1 MIKVSLKLKIT
12 LWYVGILVLISFLIL
27 YAMTALSRTILTREV
42 EERVVTSVVDLC
54 HRISL
59 PESRKV
65 GMHEAIPEYYLYN
78 NGVQLALYDDKEN
91 LLLGRVPYGLIQDY
105 AFEDNVLRFEHYDNK
120 DYYIY
125 DKVVLF
131 NDDTFWVRGV
141 ICLTDELNVLN
152 LTTQYSFLFILMFVI
167 LAGVGGYFIILK
179 AFVPVNKIRKTAK
192 EISESSDLSQRI
204 NIGPGGDE
212 IHILANTFDDMLN
225 KLEYSFNKE
234 KQFTS
239 DASHELRTPIS
250 VIMSE
255 CEYGLECVN
264 DIGEMKDTLN
274 SIHTQANKMS
284 KLVSELLMI
293 SRMDNNRLKTNFETT
308 DLSEL
313 LTFICEEQIEIQ
325 TKNIALKYEINPN
338 IMANVDTLLI
348 TRLFINLI
356 SNAYQYSPENT
367 TITVS
372 LKTEGENVVFSV
384 KDEGIGIA
392 EEHLSKIWD
401 RFYQVDSSRAGD
413 RNGSSG
419 LGLSMVKW
427 IADRHNGE
435 LKVNSE
441 VGKGSEFIFKIKGCN
456 NV

>member
-42 EERVVTSVVDLC
+42 EERVVTSVVDLYN
-54 HRISL
+54 RISL

-65 GMHEAIPEYYLYN
+65 GMREAIPEYYLYN

-131 NDDTFWVRGV
+131 NDDTSWVRGA

-179 AFVPVNKIRKTAK
+179 AFVPVNKIRETAK

-264 DIGEMKDTLN
+264 DMGEMKDTLN

-325 TKNIALKYEINPN
+325 TKNIALKYEIKPN

-392 EEHLSKIWD
+392 EEHLTKIWD

>member
-42 EERVVTSVVDLC
+42 EERVVTSVVDLYN
-54 HRISL
+54 RISA

-65 GMHEAIPEYYLYN
+65 GMREAIPEYYLYN
-78 NGVQLALYDDKEN
+78 NGVQLVLYDNQDN
-91 LLLGRVPYGLIQDY
+91 VLLGRVPYGLTDDY
-105 AFEDNVLRFEHYDNK
+105 EFEDNTIRLKRYNNK

-131 NDDTFWVRGV
+131 NDNTSWVRGV
-141 ICLTDELNVLN
+141 ICLTDELNVLH

-179 AFVPVNKIRKTAK
+179 AFVPVNKIRETAK

-264 DIGEMKDTLN
+264 DMGEMKDTLN

-325 TKNIALKYEINPN
+325 TKDIKLKYKIEQGIL
-338 IMANVDTLLI
+338 ANVDTLLM

-372 LKTEGENVVFSV
+372 LKTEGENVIFSV
-384 KDEGIGIA
+384 KDEGIGIS

-401 RFYQVDSSRAGD
+401 RFYQVDSSRTGD

>member
-1 MIKVSLKLKIT
+1 
-12 LWYVGILVLISFLIL
+12 
-27 YAMTALSRTILTREV
+27 MTALSRTILTREV
-42 EERVVTSVVDLC
+42 EERVVTSVVDLYN
-54 HRISL
+54 RISA

-65 GMHEAIPEYYLYN
+65 GMHEAIPEYHLYN
-78 NGVQLALYDDKEN
+78 NGVQLVLYDNQDN
-91 LLLGRVPYGLIQDY
+91 VLLGRVPYGLTDDY
-105 AFEDNVLRFEHYDNK
+105 EFEDNTIRLKRYNNK

-125 DKVVLF
+125 DKVALF
-131 NDDTFWVRGV
+131 NDNTSWVRGV
-141 ICLTDELNVLN
+141 ICLTDELNVLH

-179 AFVPVNKIRKTAK
+179 AFVPVNKIRETAK

-264 DIGEMKDTLN
+264 DMGEMKDTLN

-325 TKNIALKYEINPN
+325 TKDIKLKYKIEQDIL
-338 IMANVDTLLI
+338 ANVDTLLM

-401 RFYQVDSSRAGD
+401 RFYQVDSSRTGD

-435 LKVNSE
+435 LKVISE

>member
-42 EERVVTSVVDLC
+42 EERVVTSVVDLYN
-54 HRISL
+54 RISA

-65 GMHEAIPEYYLYN
+65 GMREAIPEYHLYN
-78 NGVQLALYDDKEN
+78 NGVQLVLYDNQDN
-91 LLLGRVPYGLIQDY
+91 VLLGRVPYGLTDDY
-105 AFEDNVLRFEHYDNK
+105 EFEDNAIRLKRYNNK

-131 NDDTFWVRGV
+131 NDDTSWVRGV
-141 ICLTDELNVLN
+141 ICLTDELNVLH

-179 AFVPVNKIRKTAK
+179 AFVPVNKIRETAK

-264 DIGEMKDTLN
+264 DMGEMKDTLN

-325 TKNIALKYEINPN
+325 TKDIKLKYKIEQGIL
-338 IMANVDTLLI
+338 ANVDTLLM

-372 LKTEGENVVFSV
+372 LKTEGENVIFSV
-384 KDEGIGIA
+384 KDEGIGIS

-401 RFYQVDSSRAGD
+401 RFYQVDSSRTGD

>member
-42 EERVVTSVVDLC
+42 EERVVTSVVDLYN
-54 HRISL
+54 RISA
-59 PESRKV
+59 PEFRKV
-65 GMHEAIPEYYLYN
+65 GMREAIPEYYLYN
-78 NGVQLALYDDKEN
+78 NGVQLVLYDNQDN
-91 LLLGRVPYGLIQDY
+91 VLLGRVPYGLTDDY
-105 AFEDNVLRFEHYDNK
+105 EFEDNAIRLKRYNNK

-125 DKVVLF
+125 DKVALF
-131 NDDTFWVRGV
+131 NDNTSWVRGV
-141 ICLTDELNVLN
+141 ICLTDELNVLH

-179 AFVPVNKIRKTAK
+179 AFVPVNKIRETAK

-264 DIGEMKDTLN
+264 DMGEMKDTLN

-325 TKNIALKYEINPN
+325 TKNIALKYDINPN

-372 LKTEGENVVFSV
+372 LKTEGENVIFSV
-384 KDEGIGIA
+384 KDEGIGIS

-413 RNGSSG
+413 RKGSSG

-435 LKVNSE
+435 LTVNSE

>member
-1 MIKVSLKLKIT
+1 MNKKKSL
-12 LWYVGILVLISFLIL
+12 S
-27 YAMTALSRTILTREV
+27 
-42 EERVVTSVVDLC
+42 
-54 HRISL
+54 
-59 PESRKV
+59 
-65 GMHEAIPEYYLYN
+65 
-78 NGVQLALYDDKEN
+78 
-91 LLLGRVPYGLIQDY
+91 
-105 AFEDNVLRFEHYDNK
+105 K
-120 DYYIY
+120 DR
-125 DKVVLF
+125 D
-131 NDDTFWVRGV
+131 
-141 ICLTDELNVLN
+141 
-152 LTTQYSFLFILMFVI
+152 FLFILMFVI

-179 AFVPVNKIRKTAK
+179 AFVPVNKIRETAK

-264 DIGEMKDTLN
+264 DMGEMKDTLN

-325 TKNIALKYEINPN
+325 TKDIKLKYKIEQGIL
-338 IMANVDTLLI
+338 ANVDTLLM

-384 KDEGIGIA
+384 KDEGIGIS

-401 RFYQVDSSRAGD
+401 RFYQVDSSRTGD

-435 LKVNSE
+435 LTVNSE

>member
-42 EERVVTSVVDLC
+42 EERVVTSVVDLYN
-54 HRISL
+54 RISA

-65 GMHEAIPEYYLYN
+65 GMREAIPEYHLYN
-78 NGVQLALYDDKEN
+78 NGVQLVLYDNQDN
-91 LLLGRVPYGLIQDY
+91 VLLGRVPYGLTDDY
-105 AFEDNVLRFEHYDNK
+105 EFEDNTIRLKRYNNK

-131 NDDTFWVRGV
+131 NDGTSWVRGV

-179 AFVPVNKIRKTAK
+179 AFVPVNKIRETAK

-264 DIGEMKDTLN
+264 DMGEMKDTLN

-367 TITVS
+367 TITVF
-372 LKTEGENVVFSV
+372 LKTEGENVVFSA

-392 EEHLSKIWD
+392 EEHLTKIWD

>member
-42 EERVVTSVVDLC
+42 EERVVTSVVDLYN
-54 HRISL
+54 RISA

-65 GMHEAIPEYYLYN
+65 GMREAIPEYHLYN
-78 NGVQLALYDDKEN
+78 NGVQLVLYDNQDN
-91 LLLGRVPYGLIQDY
+91 VLLGRVPYGLTDDY
-105 AFEDNVLRFEHYDNK
+105 EFEDNTIRLKRYNNK

-125 DKVVLF
+125 DKIVLF
-131 NDDTFWVRGV
+131 NDDTSWVRGV

-179 AFVPVNKIRKTAK
+179 AFVPVNKIRETAK

-264 DIGEMKDTLN
+264 DMGEMKDTLS

-325 TKNIALKYEINPN
+325 TKDIKLKYKIEQDIL
-338 IMANVDTLLI
+338 ANVDTLLM

-401 RFYQVDSSRAGD
+401 RFYQVDSSRTGD

>member
-42 EERVVTSVVDLC
+42 EERVVTSVVDLYN
-54 HRISL
+54 RISL

-65 GMHEAIPEYYLYN
+65 GMREAIPEYYLYN

-131 NDDTFWVRGV
+131 NDDTSWVRGV

-179 AFVPVNKIRKTAK
+179 AFVPVNKIRETAK

-264 DIGEMKDTLN
+264 DMGEMKDTLN

-325 TKNIALKYEINPN
+325 TKNIALKYDIKPN

-372 LKTEGENVVFSV
+372 LKTEGENIVFSV

>member
-42 EERVVTSVVDLC
+42 EERVVTSVVDLYN
-54 HRISL
+54 RISA

-65 GMHEAIPEYYLYN
+65 GMREAIPEYHLYN
-78 NGVQLALYDDKEN
+78 NGVQLVLYDNQDN
-91 LLLGRVPYGLIQDY
+91 VLLGRVPYGLTDDY
-105 AFEDNVLRFEHYDNK
+105 EFEDNAIRLKRYNNK

-131 NDDTFWVRGV
+131 NDNTSWVRGV
-141 ICLTDELNVLN
+141 ICLTDELNVLH

-179 AFVPVNKIRKTAK
+179 AFVPVNKIRETAK

-264 DIGEMKDTLN
+264 DMGEMKDTLN

-325 TKNIALKYEINPN
+325 TKDIKLKYKIEQGIL
-338 IMANVDTLLI
+338 ANVDTLLM

-384 KDEGIGIA
+384 KDEGIGIS

-401 RFYQVDSSRAGD
+401 RFYQVDSSRTGD

-435 LKVNSE
+435 LTVNSE

>member
-42 EERVVTSVVDLC
+42 EERVVTSVVDLYN
-54 HRISL
+54 RISA

-65 GMHEAIPEYYLYN
+65 GMREAIPEYYLYN

-105 AFEDNVLRFEHYDNK
+105 VFEDNVLRFEHYDNK

-125 DKVVLF
+125 DKVALF
-131 NDDTFWVRGV
+131 NDNTSWVRGV
-141 ICLTDELNVLN
+141 ICLTDELNVLH

-179 AFVPVNKIRKTAK
+179 AFVPVNKIRETAK

-264 DIGEMKDTLN
+264 DMGEMKDTLN

-325 TKNIALKYEINPN
+325 TKNIALKYDINPN

-372 LKTEGENVVFSV
+372 LKTEGENVIFSV
-384 KDEGIGIA
+384 KDEGIGIS

-413 RNGSSG
+413 RKGSSG

-435 LKVNSE
+435 LTVNSE

>member
-42 EERVVTSVVDLC
+42 EERVVTSVVDLYN
-54 HRISL
+54 RISA

-65 GMHEAIPEYYLYN
+65 GMREAIPEYHLYN
-78 NGVQLALYDDKEN
+78 NGVQLVLYDNQDN
-91 LLLGRVPYGLIQDY
+91 VLLGRVPYGLTDY
-105 AFEDNVLRFEHYDNK
+105 YEFEDNTIRLKRYNNK

-131 NDDTFWVRGV
+131 NDDTSWVRGV

-179 AFVPVNKIRKTAK
+179 AFVPVNKIRETAK

-264 DIGEMKDTLN
+264 DMGEMKDTLN

-325 TKNIALKYEINPN
+325 TKDIKLKYKIEQGIL
-338 IMANVDTLLI
+338 ANVDTLLM

-372 LKTEGENVVFSV
+372 LKTEGENVIFSV
-384 KDEGIGIA
+384 KDEGIGIS
-392 EEHLSKIWD
+392 EEHLCKIWD

>member
-42 EERVVTSVVDLC
+42 EERVVTSVVDLYN
-54 HRISL
+54 RISA

-65 GMHEAIPEYYLYN
+65 GMREAIPEYHLYN
-78 NGVQLALYDDKEN
+78 NGVQLVLYDNQDN
-91 LLLGRVPYGLIQDY
+91 VLLGRVPYGLTDDY
-105 AFEDNVLRFEHYDNK
+105 EFEDNTIRLKRYNNK

-131 NDDTFWVRGV
+131 NDDTSWVRGV
-141 ICLTDELNVLN
+141 ICLTDELNVLH

-179 AFVPVNKIRKTAK
+179 AFVPVNKIRETAK

-204 NIGPGGDE
+204 NIGSGGDE

-264 DIGEMKDTLN
+264 DMGEMKDTLS

-325 TKNIALKYEINPN
+325 TKDIKLKYKIEQGIL
-338 IMANVDTLLI
+338 ANVDTLLM

-372 LKTEGENVVFSV
+372 LKTEGENVVFSI

-401 RFYQVDSSRAGD
+401 RFYQVDSSRTGD

>member
-42 EERVVTSVVDLC
+42 EERVVTSVVDLYN
-54 HRISL
+54 RISA

-65 GMHEAIPEYYLYN
+65 GMREAIPEYYLYN
-78 NGVQLALYDDKEN
+78 NGVQLVLYDNQDN
-91 LLLGRVPYGLIQDY
+91 VLLGRVPYGLTDDY
-105 AFEDNVLRFEHYDNK
+105 EFEDNTIRLKRYNNK

-131 NDDTFWVRGV
+131 NDDTSWVRGV
-141 ICLTDELNVLN
+141 ICLTDELNILN

-179 AFVPVNKIRKTAK
+179 AFVPVNKIRETAK

-264 DIGEMKDTLN
+264 DMGEMKDTLN

-325 TKNIALKYEINPN
+325 TKDIKLKYKIEQGIL
-338 IMANVDTLLI
+338 ANVDTLLM

-372 LKTEGENVVFSV
+372 LKTEGENVIFSV
-384 KDEGIGIA
+384 KDEGIGIS

-413 RNGSSG
+413 RKGSSG

-435 LKVNSE
+435 LTVNSE

>member
-42 EERVVTSVVDLC
+42 EERVVTSVVDLYN
-54 HRISL
+54 RISA

-65 GMHEAIPEYYLYN
+65 GMREAIPEYHLYN
-78 NGVQLALYDDKEN
+78 NGVQLVLYDNQDN
-91 LLLGRVPYGLIQDY
+91 VLLGRVPYGLTDDY
-105 AFEDNVLRFEHYDNK
+105 EFEDNAIRLKRYNNK

-131 NDDTFWVRGV
+131 NDNTSWVRGV
-141 ICLTDELNVLN
+141 ICLTDELNVLH

-179 AFVPVNKIRKTAK
+179 AFVPVNKIRETAK

-264 DIGEMKDTLN
+264 DMGEMKDTLN

-325 TKNIALKYEINPN
+325 TKDIKLKYKIEQGIL
-338 IMANVDTLLI
+338 ANVDTLLM

-372 LKTEGENVVFSV
+372 LKTEGENVIFSV
-384 KDEGIGIA
+384 KDEGIGIS

-401 RFYQVDSSRAGD
+401 RFYQVDSSRTGD

>member
-42 EERVVTSVVDLC
+42 EERVVTSVVDLYN
-54 HRISL
+54 RISA

-65 GMHEAIPEYYLYN
+65 GMREAIPEYHLYN
-78 NGVQLALYDDKEN
+78 NGVQLVLYDNQDN
-91 LLLGRVPYGLIQDY
+91 VLLGRVPYGLTDY
-105 AFEDNVLRFEHYDNK
+105 YEFEDNTIRLKRYNNK

-131 NDDTFWVRGV
+131 NDDTSWVRGV
-141 ICLTDELNVLN
+141 ICLTDELNILN

-179 AFVPVNKIRKTAK
+179 AFVPVNKIRETAK

-264 DIGEMKDTLN
+264 DMGEMKDTLN

-325 TKNIALKYEINPN
+325 TKDIKLKYKIEQGIL
-338 IMANVDTLLI
+338 ANVDTLLM

-372 LKTEGENVVFSV
+372 LKTEGENVIFSV
-384 KDEGIGIA
+384 KDEGIGIS

>member
-42 EERVVTSVVDLC
+42 EERVVTSVVDLYN
-54 HRISL
+54 RISA

-65 GMHEAIPEYYLYN
+65 GMREAIPEYHLYN
-78 NGVQLALYDDKEN
+78 NGVQLVLYDNQDN
-91 LLLGRVPYGLIQDY
+91 VLLGRVPYGLTDDY
-105 AFEDNVLRFEHYDNK
+105 EFEDNAIRLKRYNNK

-125 DKVVLF
+125 DKVALF
-131 NDDTFWVRGV
+131 NDNTSWVRGV
-141 ICLTDELNVLN
+141 ICLTDELNVLH

-179 AFVPVNKIRKTAK
+179 AFVPVNKIRETAK

-264 DIGEMKDTLN
+264 DMGEMKDTLN

-325 TKNIALKYEINPN
+325 TKDIKLKYKIEQGIL
-338 IMANVDTLLI
+338 ANVDTLLM

-372 LKTEGENVVFSV
+372 LKTEGENVIFSV
-384 KDEGIGIA
+384 KDEGIGIS

>member
-42 EERVVTSVVDLC
+42 EERVVTSVVDLYN
-54 HRISL
+54 RISA

-65 GMHEAIPEYYLYN
+65 GMREAIPEYHLYN
-78 NGVQLALYDDKEN
+78 NGVQLVLYDNQDN
-91 LLLGRVPYGLIQDY
+91 VLLGRVPYGLTDDY
-105 AFEDNVLRFEHYDNK
+105 EFEDNTIRLKRYNNK

-131 NDDTFWVRGV
+131 NDDTSWVRGV

-179 AFVPVNKIRKTAK
+179 AFVPVNKIRETAK

-325 TKNIALKYEINPN
+325 TKDIKLKYKIEQGIL
-338 IMANVDTLLI
+338 ANVDTLLM

-372 LKTEGENVVFSV
+372 LKTEGEHVVFSV

-392 EEHLSKIWD
+392 NEHLEKIWD
-401 RFYQVDSSRAGD
+401 RFYQVDSSRTGD

>member
-42 EERVVTSVVDLC
+42 EERVVTSVVDLYN
-54 HRISL
+54 RISA

-65 GMHEAIPEYYLYN
+65 GMREAIPEYHLYN
-78 NGVQLALYDDKEN
+78 NGVQLVLYDNQDN
-91 LLLGRVPYGLIQDY
+91 VLLGRVPYGLTDDY
-105 AFEDNVLRFEHYDNK
+105 EFEDNTIRLKRYNNK

-131 NDDTFWVRGV
+131 NDNTSWVRGV
-141 ICLTDELNVLN
+141 ICLTDELNVLH

-179 AFVPVNKIRKTAK
+179 AFVPVNKIRETAK

-264 DIGEMKDTLN
+264 DMGEMKDTLN

-325 TKNIALKYEINPN
+325 TKDIKLKYKIEQGIL
-338 IMANVDTLLI
+338 ANVDTLLM

-384 KDEGIGIA
+384 KDEGIGIS

-401 RFYQVDSSRAGD
+401 RFYQVDSSRTGD

-435 LKVNSE
+435 LTVNSE